1 MGPDLYPSP
10 GSSLQLPLQTSS
22 VYFAEVVVREAL
34 RGLSSNSVMRGI
46 SEVPRKKLARA
57 E

>member
-46 SEVPRKKLARA
+46 SEVPCKKLARA